1 MKGKQPSKKKRG
13 KTARE
18 ELIAELTR
26 MIKDIDEEG
35 LIFLIEQANVL
46 LYNMRVKKI
55 NRKIAETAGKKGEK
69 GGVSTDERKLIDIEE
84 SQDGKFFYI
93 IVNQNR
99 IFFTLEEMRSL
110 VRICHASSDETDAS
124 QRLYNWLSRNRKD
137 FLIDGEIGSSRSR
150 SLSQLYSRIVR
161 TYKVKQK

>member
-1 MKGKQPSKKKRG
+1 MKEQKSSKKKRG

-18 ELIAELTR
+18 ELVEELTR
-26 MIKDIDEEG
+26 MIKGIDEEG

-55 NRKIAETAGKKGEK
+55 NKKIAEAAGQKREK
-69 GGVSTDERKLIDIEE
+69 GVLSTDERKLVDIEE
-84 SQDGKFFYI
+84 SQDGNFFYI

-99 IFFTLEEMRSL
+99 IFFTLDEMKSL

-150 SLSQLYSRIVR
+150 ALSQLYSRIVR